1 MVNNTQA
8 PEKRESALKGKVQSV
23 TNTKFPVYCSNRG
36 SAGSSEEVTTPAT
49 ERQVELLKGGS
60 ENGRGEGERETF
72 TKTPGTGLVKETIPA
87 GAQKVDMRAPRE
99 SGGED
104 TPNGGRF
111 GGANT
116 KGEAPANTPGM
127 HGIEGHL
134 KVSLG
139 GGEHDEVVSIELAD
153 VTEGVRGN
161 KGDTRDSGAKSDSET
176 VDEQIEKKGERTL
189 PCAMPES
196 TQGKDTEPPRRTWD
210 KVPQRKLARRCQ
222 RRPVTPKSK
231 RRTRVAST
239 QQESKAF
246 LMSMNATKVCSWR
259 RRRKESTRLKAI
271 ASAPQRKP
279 PWEGSS
285 CGRMWGAMRAS
296 SARKV

>member
-1 MVNNTQA
+1 MVNSTQA

-36 SAGSSEEVTTPAT
+36 SAGPSEEVMTPAT
-49 ERQVELLKGGS
+49 ESQVELLKGGRIVS
-60 ENGRGEGERETF
+60 DELKTKGSARDIGDENGRREGERETF

-87 GAQKVDMRAPRE
+87 RAQKVDVRAPRE

-104 TPNGGRF
+104 NAQIPVLLNQRQGNATKVNTAVRAAAQRTEDHGGGF

-139 GGEHDEVVSIELAD
+139 GGEQDEVVSIELAD
-153 VTEGVRGN
+153 VTEGVRGS

-176 VDEQIEKKGERTL
+176 VDEQIEKKG
-189 PCAMPES
+189 
-196 TQGKDTEPPRRTWD
+196 GKNSALRN
-210 KVPQRKLARRCQ
+210 ARVD
-222 RRPVTPKSK
+222 P
-231 RRTRVAST
+231 
-239 QQESKAF
+239 
-246 LMSMNATKVCSWR
+246 
-259 RRRKESTRLKAI
+259 
-271 ASAPQRKP
+271 
-279 PWEGSS
+279 G
-285 CGRMWGAMRAS
+285 
-296 SARKV
+296 